1 VQFMQWR
8 HWAWALLVCPLAAA
22 AADPAPVLTLL
33 EGPST
38 MVRGVT
44 RYALVEGVPLESGD
58 ILEIGE
64 KSIAEL
70 EFADAVALTLGPGT
84 RVLGASLP
92 RSATAR
98 GDFYFPQGVAK
109 FGRVGTGARLRVV
122 TPFGTVQPQEGSAVL
137 LVNASGM
144 QIFAEGGPVTVTGEA
159 RRGATAETL
168 RLRTGEFFSGRSVQ
182 RGGVRARPTPEFI
195 DALPR
200 LFLDPLPSRLSRVKG
215 QPARPKALGTV
226 SYPDVETWLKA
237 PWAFRRPMVP
247 RFRKLAEQPAFREAL
262 IANMRF
268 HWEWDRVLF
277 PEKYEP
283 KEPVTD
289 TPGGAKPTPQPA
301 GAR

>member
-1 VQFMQWR
+1 M
-8 HWAWALLVCPLAAA
+8 
-22 AADPAPVLTLL
+22 
-33 EGPST
+33 
-38 MVRGVT
+38 
-44 RYALVEGVPLESGD
+44 
-58 ILEIGE
+58 
-64 KSIAEL
+64 
-70 EFADAVALTLGPGT
+70 
-84 RVLGASLP
+84 
-92 RSATAR
+92 
-98 GDFYFPQGVAK
+98 
-109 FGRVGTGARLRVV
+109 
-122 TPFGTVQPQEGSAVL
+122 
-137 LVNASGM
+137 
-144 QIFAEGGPVTVTGEA
+144 
-159 RRGATAETL
+159 
-168 RLRTGEFFSGRSVQ
+168 
-182 RGGVRARPTPEFI
+182 RARPTPEFI